1 MEGNKIQIK
10 IPFTIK
16 ILLKIQIKMKQNNP
30 FWEALK
36 FLLILLLILLIA
48 APQLVLSVLLLILMG
63 ALLEIIRA
71 LTLKWQIKV

>member
-1 MEGNKIQIK
+1 MEENKK
-10 IPFTIK
+10 
-16 ILLKIQIKMKQNNP
+16 QIKMKQNNP

-71 LTLKWQIKV
+71 LTLKWQLVKPKQS